1 MYARGVSK
9 QWKPSKPTVELA
21 PGVARPSKIR
31 REPPPPPVEH
41 KSIRP
46 YPSEREIWTVAIG
59 VLLFALA
66 IAIITIGFSDITS
79 K

>member
-1 MYARGVSK
+1 MYAAGVSK

-21 PGVARPSKIR
+21 PGAARPSKIR
-31 REPPPPPVEH
+31 REPPAPVEH
-41 KSIRP
+41 KSVRP
-46 YPSEREIWTVAIG
+46 YPSEREVWTVVIG
-59 VLLFALA
+59 VVLFALA